1 MFSDLID
8 EVFAEFSKF
17 KPGALITT
25 KHGRYG
31 LKAETYEISTQSEK
45 RAFHK
50 DIGKYTLLYLK
61 DLLEDEDHFE
71 YYLDEFVRALRPY
84 LSDVHTNDV
93 VLVVGLGNRH
103 ISADSLGINVIKN
116 LIITRS
122 MVKSMPKVCAFS
134 PSVMG
139 LTGIETADTVDAI
152 TRKIKP
158 NYVVFVDSLCA
169 SHSERLG
176 RSFQISNT
184 AVTPG
189 EGVDNTR
196 KKFVTKGVKVV
207 SIGVP
212 FVVYSDTFIKSAFND
227 INIDIKSI
235 KNPELKGKLNKLFT
249 SDNPQLVTLKDI
261 EEIVEKA
268 GKLIAMALNRI
279 IIGIDKL

>member
-8 EVFAEFSKF
+8 EIFAEFSKF

-25 KHGRYG
+25 KHGKYG
-31 LKAETYEISTQSEK
+31 LKTETYEISTQSEK
-45 RAFHK
+45 RTFNK

-71 YYLDEFVRALRPY
+71 YYLDEFARALRPY

-122 MVKSMPKVCAFS
+122 MVKNMPKVCAFS

-139 LTGIETADTVDAI
+139 LTGIETADTVEAI

-196 KKFVTKGVKVV
+196 KKFVTKDVKVV

-227 INIDIKSI
+227 LNIDIKVI
-235 KNPELKGKLNKLFT
+235 KNSELKGKLNKLFT
-249 SDNPQLVTLKDI
+249 SDNPQLVTLKDV
-261 EEIVEKA
+261 EKTVEKA
-268 GKLIAMALNRI
+268 GKLISMALNRI
-279 IIGIDKL
+279 IIGVDKL